1 MMNNY
6 GEKEVKKAFDI
17 VKTKHTSNP
26 RRTYAYVKGIV
37 LRNEEEKRDLT
48 TN

>member
-1 MMNNY
+1 MIDNY

-17 VKTKHTSNP
+17 VKKKHTSNP

-37 LRNEEEKRDLT
+37 LRSEEEE
-48 TN
+48 